1 LIDGDYSSSEL
12 HETIK
17 LKAFWK
23 VKEFFPLTDYN
34 DISIKYNRKEL
45 KAVSKENPELNVQVL
60 ITCGD
65 KEKIEYNVCVN
76 LYK

>member
-45 KAVSKENPELNVQVL
+45 KAVSKENPELNV
-60 ITCGD
+60 
-65 KEKIEYNVCVN
+65 
-76 LYK
+76 